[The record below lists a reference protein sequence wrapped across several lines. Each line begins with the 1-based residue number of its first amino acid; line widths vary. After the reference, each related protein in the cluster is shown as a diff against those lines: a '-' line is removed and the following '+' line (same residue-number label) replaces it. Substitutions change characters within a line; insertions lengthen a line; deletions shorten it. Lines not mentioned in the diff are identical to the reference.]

1 MKWILA
7 AVLAIILL
15 LPITVEAAN
24 KKKGGVRFTAG
35 TAGGTT
41 VIAAT
46 YSYTIINDTGGN
58 TFFWNCTGETV
69 GIAAT
74 DAGVRTGESIEI
86 PIPCH
91 TMTWDTTTGNTDIRI
106 IYIK

>member
-1 MKWILA
+1 MKYVLA

-15 LPITVEAAN
+15 LPITVQAGN
-24 KKKGGVRFTAG
+24 KKKGDVRFTAG
-35 TAGGTT
+35 TAGGSV

-46 YSYTIINDTGGN
+46 YSYTIINDGTN
-58 TFFWNCTGETV
+58 TFFWNCVGATP

-74 DAGVRTGESIEI
+74 NAGLRSGESIEM

-91 TMTWDTTTGNTDIRI
+91 TMTYDTTTGNADIRI